1 MREEIEGQIAR
12 FNARVQEDAKL
23 RGELQGIE
31 KTVLLDLKDGTKY
44 HFVLRDTRIDG
55 LRDGPIEN
63 PDITIFADAAT
74 IRGLIS
80 RELGP
85 MKAYAT
91 GRLRIKGE
99 LEDLLR
105 FRKFF

>member
-1 MREEIEGQIAR
+1 MRDEIEGQIAR

-23 RGELQGIE
+23 RGELQGLE
-31 KTVLLDLKDGTKY
+31 KTVLLDLKDGTEY
-44 HFVLRDTRIDG
+44 HSVLKDSRIDG
-55 LRDGPIEN
+55 LRDGPIGN
-63 PDITIFADAAT
+63 ADITIIADAAT

-80 RELGP
+80 REIGP

-91 GRLRIKGE
+91 GRLRINGD